1 MRGRAAASLALAGW
15 MVALV
20 GYFGPWVGSR
30 PAALA
35 WNAYDLFDLMRLLPE
50 VETGA
55 IRLSMQT
62 LRLPLLG
69 LAGLLPLLTA
79 ELTTRRLWRGLAL
92 LWGEAMVVATLP
104 PYPYIVGAWRTP
116 GWCVPFWWG
125 IAMGIALPAL
135 TWAAPHLGPYRLLP
149 RLLLAL
155 TPLPAVQTF
164 LRLLP
169 PLSRLRAEPIA
180 PGWGFWLCGLGFL
193 LIVAGTPNVLT
204 ARRNTP

>member
-1 MRGRAAASLALAGW
+1 MRGRIAASLALAGW
-15 MVALV
+15 AAALV

-55 IRLSMQT
+55 IRVSMQT

-69 LAGLLPLLTA
+69 LAGLLPLLTV
-79 ELTTRRLWRGLAL
+79 ELTARRAWRGLAL
-92 LWGEAMVVATLP
+92 LLGETLVIATLP
-104 PYPYIVGAWRTP
+104 PYPYIVGAWHTP

-125 IAMGIALPAL
+125 TAMLLALPAL
-135 TWAAPHLGPYRLLP
+135 TWAAPRLGPYRLVP

-155 TPLPAVQTF
+155 TPLPAARTF

-169 PLSRLRAEPIA
+169 ALSRLRAEPIT

-193 LIVAGTPNVLT
+193 LIVAAGPGPLT
-204 ARRNTP
+204 ARRNKP